1 MIRNKSSLITKVLIG
16 FILFFIFLV
25 FISSMNISANGI
37 TFNFMYNFPDSFNSL
52 ALLLLNNF
60 PVLLVLFIVI
70 IFILVL

>member
-1 MIRNKSSLITKVLIG
+1 MIRNKSSLLTKLLIG

-37 TFNFMYNFPDSFNSL
+37 SFNFMYKFPDSFNSL

-60 PVLLVLFIVI
+60 PVLLILFIVI

>member
-37 TFNFMYNFPDSFNSL
+37 AFNFVYKFPTTFNSL
-52 ALLLLNNF
+52 ALLLSNNF
-60 PVLLVLFIVI
+60 PILLVLFIVI